1 MSANTRSNHAT
12 QRGAGRTTGTTR
24 GGEGVLFEH
33 PLLRC
38 LFKAQAGGHEAKS
51 SLEQLLTELYRPV
64 KRFAAARLNRFADS
78 EEIAADVAQETLF
91 HLARSYRQC
100 TATTVGQL
108 MQWALVSAR
117 RVLIDMLRSPGS
129 GLAVRTITMELSRVI
144 VSETFQ
150 ESIGGREEF
159 SQVRETM
166 LRLAVEAYDQLPE
179 SAAALLWWR
188 LVAGQDWTEIARIF
202 GTTRSGAKRRFQR
215 AQNTLRRQ
223 FTVEIENLPE
233 SQRCEIDAW
242 SRRYSREV

>member
-1 MSANTRSNHAT
+1 MSTNTGHRRAT
-12 QRGAGRTTGTTR
+12 QRNTERAPGASR
-24 GGEGVLFEH
+24 GGKGDLHAHALV
-33 PLLRC
+33 RC
-38 LFKAQAGGHEAKS
+38 LVKAQDGGREAES
-51 SLEQLLTELYRPV
+51 SLERLLTELYQPI
-64 KRFAAARLNRFADS
+64 KRFAVARLGRFADS

-129 GLAVRTITMELSRVI
+129 GLAARAISTELSRVI

-159 SQVRETM
+159 STAREEM
-166 LRLAVEAYDQLPE
+166 LRLAVETYDQMPE
-179 SAAALLWWR
+179 PAAALLWWR

-223 FTVEIENLPE
+223 FAVKIETLPE
-233 SQRCEIDAW
+233 RQRDEIAV
-242 SRRYSREV
+242 SFRRSSREA

>member
-1 MSANTRSNHAT
+1 MLSA
-12 QRGAGRTTGTTR
+12 
-24 GGEGVLFEH
+24 H
-33 PLLRC
+33 PLVRC
-38 LFKAQAGGHEAKS
+38 LFKAQGGGHGAKS
-51 SLEQLLTELYRPV
+51 SLEQLLTELYRPI
-64 KRFAAARLNRFADS
+64 KRFAAARLSRFADA

-129 GLAVRTITMELSRVI
+129 GLAARTITVELSKVI

-159 SQVRETM
+159 SQTREAI

-188 LVAGQDWTEIARIF
+188 LIAGQDWTEIARIF
-202 GTTRSGAKRRFQR
+202 GTTKSGAKRRFQR
-215 AQNTLRRQ
+215 AQNALRRQ
-223 FTVEIENLPE
+223 VAVKMKSLPD
-233 SQRCEIDAW
+233 SQRDEITVW
-242 SRRYSREV
+242 SRNLREV